1 MKKLNKFKIL
11 SLIILLFCC
20 CINFCFAEEKGYQS
34 ETDYSKFIKNPSAL
48 GFTPDYSLFISAL
61 NQMQQ
66 KFIEN
71 PTEQTLIAGINRELN
86 ILFKTAKINQ
96 SAHISSLNTISS
108 EVASLSASTGLS
120 TSLLWYATIQG
131 LMAAMDDPYTLLLTP
146 KDYRSLMEQMQA
158 GTFGGIGVFIQQ
170 DKNNGNQLTVF
181 EPIEGTPAYRAGI
194 LPEDLII
201 KINDEPTKT
210 MPIDVAMAKLRGQ
223 VGTSVV
229 LLIKRKTSDKLLKFT
244 IVRENIK
251 IHSVS
256 CKLINKS
263 VGYIK
268 IRTFGD
274 DTAKEFAKAMNAL
287 ESKNI
292 RSLII
297 DLRNNGG
304 GLINAAQDLC
314 SYMLGA
320 GKTVVSV
327 SDRTGRKNY
336 LKSHGVSDL
345 KIPCVVLINKY
356 TASAS
361 EITAGALQD
370 YGLAKLM
377 GGKSYGKG
385 SVQELLPLRNGG
397 AFKITVAHYFTPKNR
412 NINKIGITPDI
423 KKEMD
428 VTRVG
433 RPGDI
438 QLKAAVEYLKKK

>member
-34 ETDYSKFIKNPSAL
+34 ETDYSKFVKNPSAL